1 MDYAND
7 IDYQFEI
14 INRRFNE
21 LNFLLDE
28 LKNMFFLIS
37 YKLNKLNKDNSQ
49 KKNIDINI
57 SNLIVTNKN
66 FKNHNLRNQII
77 SKTKKLD
84 IRSNKEL
91 NLSINSEFEIKI
103 NKKKTRKKPRKRIV
117 RSVFVIDT
125 SDESN
130 SD

>member
-21 LNFLLDE
+21 LNFLLGE

-37 YKLNKLNKDNSQ
+37 YKLNKLNKENPE

-66 FKNHNLRNQII
+66 FKNHNLNNNIN
-77 SKTKKLD
+77 KTKKLD
-84 IRSNKEL
+84 IRSNKEF

>member
-1 MDYAND
+1 MDYTND

-21 LNFLLDE
+21 LNFLLGE
-28 LKNMFFLIS
+28 LKNMFFLID
-37 YKLNKLNKDNSQ
+37 YKLNKLNKNNSK

-66 FKNHNLRNQII
+66 FINHNLRNQSI

-91 NLSINSEFEIKI
+91 NLSINNRFEIKI
-103 NKKKTRKKPRKRIV
+103 NKKKTKKKPRKRIV

>member
-1 MDYAND
+1 MDLDNN
-7 IDYQFEI
+7 IDYEFEI
-14 INRRFNE
+14 INRRLNE
-21 LNFLLDE
+21 LIFLLGE
-28 LKNMFFLIS
+28 LKNSFFLIS

-66 FKNHNLRNQII
+66 LKNQNLNNNIN
-77 SKTKKLD
+77 KTKKLN
-84 IRSNKEL
+84 IRSNKDF
-91 NLSINSEFEIKI
+91 NINNDFEIKI
-103 NKKKTRKKPRKRIV
+103 SKKKTKKKPRKRIV